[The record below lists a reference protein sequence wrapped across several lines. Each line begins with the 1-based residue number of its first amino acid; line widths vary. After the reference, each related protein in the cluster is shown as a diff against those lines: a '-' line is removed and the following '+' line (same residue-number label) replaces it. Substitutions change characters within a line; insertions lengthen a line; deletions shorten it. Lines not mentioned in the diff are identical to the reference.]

1 MGWKDL
7 LQANDERLVAP
18 WVGGRSLQTYGGRT
32 WHIKGVLPPEHGWYE
47 FKALPRQVTLVG
59 AAEAPLDVLRDK
71 VMGYLVG
78 DRMVPEGSARVGD
91 PAKQAHSFEQVH
103 LIEPGMDRFVRVAA
117 GRFFDE
123 GPLIYEGQEFPLGP
137 EEAVL
142 TAFEDE
148 TRSVDDVAEVVP
160 ALDAAFR
167 FESWRRAEAEKRR
180 QEERERRERE
190 ERRQQLHAQY
200 GNGALRR
207 QVALEDF
214 GEAAK
219 VALAIGGAEYLSHR
233 RSYHKGEVV
242 VRFRL
247 EDRRYECTCTETM
260 RIIDA
265 GICLVDH
272 ATNEKGDTRFTLESL
287 PAVILQ
293 AIGRHRLV
301 VFRDLR

>member
-7 LQANDERLVAP
+7 LQADDERMVAP

-32 WHIKGVLPPEHGWYE
+32 WAIEGQLPPEYGWYE
-47 FKALPRQVTLVG
+47 FKVLPRKVQLVSTV
-59 AAEAPLDVLRDK
+59 EAPVDVLRDK
-71 VMGYLVG
+71 VVGYLVG
-78 DRMVPEGSARVGD
+78 NRMVPEGSARVAD
-91 PAKQAHSFEQVH
+91 PAKQAHRFETVF
-103 LIEPGMDRFVRVAA
+103 LVEPGLDRFVRVIA
-117 GRFFDE
+117 GRYYDE

-142 TAFEDE
+142 RAFEDKAK
-148 TRSVDDVAEVVP
+148 SVDDVAEVIP

-167 FESWRRAEAEKRR
+167 FESWRRAEAERR
-180 QEERERRERE
+180 RREARERRERE
-190 ERRQQLHAQY
+190 ERRRRLHEQF

-207 QVALEDF
+207 QVAKEDF

-219 VALAIGGAEYLSHR
+219 VALAVGGAEYLSHR

-247 EDRRYECTCTETM
+247 DGRRFECTCSETLQ
-260 RIIDA
+260 ILDA

-272 ATNEKGDTRFTLESL
+272 RTDERGDTYFTLESL
-287 PAVILQ
+287 PAVIRQ
-293 AIGRHRLV
+293 AEREGRLV
-301 VFRDLR
+301 VFRHVD